1 MKFLHSTKIA
11 ITILLISI
19 IIFSISLFEFQL
31 SRVNKSKAL
40 KEIVIE
46 RGSIEKIA
54 ETLYKEKLIRNKFA
68 FRVYTRIT
76 GKTNLKAAT
85 YQLSPNM
92 GSKKIIDIMHK
103 GKGVHNNE
111 ISITLKEGYN
121 IPKLINILTE
131 KTTITE
137 EEITKT
143 LKDKE
148 YLQELINEY
157 WFLTDDI
164 LNDKIYYSL
173 EGYLYPNTYFIKSKD
188 VDIKEI
194 LTTFLDETKKQLSP
208 YQDKLKENSFGIHK
222 LITLAS
228 IIELEGITLE
238 DRKGIAGVFINRLEK
253 RISLG
258 SDVTTYYGA
267 KVAIGERD
275 LYAKEVNTCNDY
287 NTRCT
292 TFEGLPVSPIDNPS
306 IEAIEAALEPDKND
320 YFYFV
325 ADKNKKVYFSKNIT
339 EHNNQIAKLKKQGLW
354 FEY

>member
-1 MKFLHSTKIA
+1 MKLIHNIKIA
-11 ITILLISI
+11 IISLIISFG
-19 IIFSISLFEFQL
+19 IFTFALFEFQL
-31 SRVNKSKAL
+31 SKVNNNKAL
-40 KEIVIE
+40 KEVPIE
-46 RGSIEKIA
+46 RGSIDKIA
-54 ETLYKEKLIRNKFA
+54 QTLYKEKLIRNVFA
-68 FRVYTRIT
+68 FKVYTKIT
-76 GKTNLKAAT
+76 GKTNLKAAV

-92 GSKKIIDIMHK
+92 GTKKIVDILHK
-103 GKGVHNNE
+103 GKGTHINE

-121 IPKLINILTE
+121 IRKLITILTE

-137 EEITKT
+137 EEINNT
-143 LKDKE
+143 LKDKT

-157 WFLTDDI
+157 WFLTEDI

-188 VDIKEI
+188 VDVKEI
-194 LTTFLDETKKQLSP
+194 ITTLLDETKKQLSP
-208 YQDKLKENSFGIHK
+208 YQDKIKENNLGIHK
-222 LITLAS
+222 LMTLAS
-228 IIELEGITLE
+228 IVELEGVSLE
-238 DRKGIAGVFINRLEK
+238 DRKGIAGVFMNRLEK
-253 RISLG
+253 NISLG

-267 KVAIGERD
+267 KVDMGERD
-275 LYAKEVNTCNDY
+275 LYTKEVKECNDY

-292 TFEGLPVSPIDNPS
+292 TFSGLPVSPIDNPS

-320 YFYFV
+320 YYYFV